1 MHPDAVVRLDTP
13 PDAQGFRIQYKIL
26 ETLIPKVRETVEK
39 WLADGVIERVP
50 SNTDNRWNSP
60 LTLAPKKD
68 STGKYTDKRPCL
80 DPRHINKYLKA
91 DRFPLPNI
99 NDIFKKFANAEVY
112 TTLDLTN
119 AFHRFPILPE
129 HRHKTAFTDPDGRQF
144 MFVGCPFGLTPIS
157 SKFQRVMTTLFTQP
171 PFQSFVATFVDDIV
185 IYSRRYE
192 EHVKH
197 TQLVIDELTRFLC
210 FEQREILPRSA

>member
-1 MHPDAVVRLDTP
+1 RFLARIQTAIDRNQAIDKHSLCTHPDAVVRLDTP
-13 PDAQGFRIQYKIL
+13 PDTAGFRVQYKVP

-39 WLADGVIERVP
+39 WLEDGVIERVP
-50 SNTDNRWNSP
+50 SNADNRWNSP

-80 DPRHINKYLKA
+80 DPRHINKYLKE

-99 NDIFKKFANAEVY
+99 NDIFKKFAEAEMY

-129 HRHKTAFTDPDGRQF
+129 HRHKTTFTDPDGRQF
-144 MFVGCPFGLTPIS
+144 MFIG
-157 SKFQRVMTTLFTQP
+157 
-171 PFQSFVATFVDDIV
+171 
-185 IYSRRYE
+185 
-192 EHVKH
+192 
-197 TQLVIDELTRFLC
+197 
-210 FEQREILPRSA
+210 